1 MTTKMKSWLNLGL
14 LLVTLLVNFLG
25 ASGLINGMSQADVSA
40 KYPTLITPAGFTFSI
55 WGVIYSL
62 LIIGTL
68 WMMKNVTQRQT
79 KQLIENISPLIWITL
94 ASNMVWIVLFSFE
107 LIGLSTVFI
116 LIYLLGLIAILMK
129 LKSWNGDGKWF
140 YSLAFGL
147 NTGWLLIAS
156 LVNIAAYLVKID
168 WSGFGIGENIWA
180 GISIVIAIVMTWL
193 IGNIT
198 QNVALG
204 LPVAWA
210 FFGIWQALNQNG
222 NYGVL
227 EILSIVGIFILIY
240 VVIRQFIKNGN
251 GIVPKV
257 PKEVK
262 I

>member
-1 MTTKMKSWLNLGL
+1 MTTKMKSWLNIGL

-62 LIIGTL
+62 LLIATL
-68 WMMKNVTQRQT
+68 WMAKNVTQRQT
-79 KQLIENISPLIWITL
+79 KQLIENISPHIWLTLTSNMIWI
-94 ASNMVWIVLFSFE
+94 ILFSFE
-107 LIGLSTVFI
+107 LIGLSTIFI

-180 GISIVIAIVMTWL
+180 GIAIVIAIVMTWL
-193 IGNIT
+193 ISNFT
-198 QNVALG
+198 KNAVLG

-222 NYGVL
+222 NYVTL
-227 EILSIVGIFILIY
+227 VISSIVGIFILFCI
-240 VVIRQFIKNGN
+240 VIRQFIKNGYN
-251 GIVPKV
+251 IVPKV
-257 PKEVK
+257 SSEIK
-262 I
+262 